1 MHNIRNFVGILA
13 AVTLMCG
20 AVSVDAAQLPN
31 PRGASNG
38 SGVRATATTD
48 SETVQRSGTRS
59 LNSRGGA
66 TVSRVGTR
74 GAIVSSAMRGGSTV
88 ARSANSTTSSR
99 AAVVRTA
106 KAPTTVSRA
115 AKNTSGSRSSLAR
128 ATAVFTDV
136 SKIGGGYAG
145 CRDAY
150 ATCMD
155 QFCATANDKYRR
167 CFCSSRFTDF
177 SDTEAALDQAKTLL
191 MRLKIIT

>member
-1 MHNIRNFVGILA
+1 MHNIRNFVGILT

-20 AVSVDAAQLPN
+20 AVSVNAAQTPN
-31 PRGASNG
+31 PRGTTNASG
-38 SGVRATATTD
+38 ARATASTD
-48 SETVQRSGTRS
+48 SATVQRSASRS

-88 ARSANSTTSSR
+88 ARSANSVTSSR
-99 AAVVRTA
+99 AAVVRGAMAPVSTSISRSAKGTA
-106 KAPTTVSRA
+106 
-115 AKNTSGSRSSLAR
+115 GSRSSMAR
-128 ATAVFTDV
+128 ATAVFSDV

-155 QFCATANDKYRR
+155 QFCATANDKYRL
-167 CFCSSRFTDF
+167 C
-177 SDTEAALDQAKTLL
+177 
-191 MRLKIIT
+191 